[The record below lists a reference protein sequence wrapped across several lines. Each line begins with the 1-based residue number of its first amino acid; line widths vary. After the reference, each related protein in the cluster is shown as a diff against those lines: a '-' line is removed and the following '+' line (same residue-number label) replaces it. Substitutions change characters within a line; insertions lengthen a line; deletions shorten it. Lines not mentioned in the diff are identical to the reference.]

1 MNQRHKEVAV
11 SAAPQSDDLANRLAS
26 AAAQAVRKTHTLTRV
41 IPGRVRATE
50 FRVTFDD
57 GRRAVYRV
65 SLELVQEA
73 RREYRH

>member
-1 MNQRHKEVAV
+1 MNQRHREVAV

>member
-1 MNQRHKEVAV
+1 MNQRHKEVAAP
-11 SAAPQSDDLANRLAS
+11 AAPQSDDLAARLAS

-57 GRRAVYRV
+57 GRRAIYRV

>member
-1 MNQRHKEVAV
+1 MRQSPRDGAV
-11 SAAPQSDDLANRLAS
+11 SAAPAADLASRLAS